1 MLDVKTILPQKD
13 RVVVRLLNLDEVYE
27 DLILQHQSDE
37 ERIAVRYGEV
47 IALGPEADQP
57 SHCPGLEVKNQTVF
71 TQFAGAYLPTDD
83 TESLYKIVRGYDIIG
98 MKSGETKGEVTATQW
113 TPTADRLLVEIVDL
127 SKKDGG
133 VILND
138 AQDPRLAELHYGVVL
153 KKGKEANHVD
163 VKVGDLVAFDPY
175 VGTIIRHYESD
186 EQPELRMI
194 VDFDIQLT
202 VKK

>member
-1 MLDVKTILPQKD
+1 MLDVKTVLPQKD
-13 RVVVRLLNLDEVYE
+13 RVVVRLLNLDEVYG
-27 DLILQHQSDE
+27 DLVLQHQSDE

-57 SHCPGLEVKNQTVF
+57 SHCPGLKVGDLVVF

-83 TESLYKIVRGYDIIG
+83 TESLYKIVRGYDIVG
-98 MKSGETKGEVTATQW
+98 MKKEKDKGDDSKW
-113 TPTADRLLVEIVDL
+113 IPTSDRLLVEIVDL
-127 SKKDGG
+127 TKKNDD
-133 VILND
+133 VILNG
-138 AQDPRLAELHYGVVL
+138 AQDPRLAELHYGVIL
-153 KKGKEANHVD
+153 KKGEEANHVN

-175 VGTIIRHYESD
+175 VGTVIRHYESE

-194 VDFDIQLT
+194 VDFDVLLK